1 MHRPRSC
8 SSFVWISTLLVL
20 LSSISAMSASVVVWT
35 TGHRSE
41 VTKYLTEQLIPRA
54 QKERR
59 ISVVIENVRM
69 DTETRERL
77 LSGQGPDV
85 LIDSLGNMVELGRT
99 NQLVQL
105 TRYVSGWRD
114 QRMLFSNLLQPPY
127 PQLPRLDYEPLT
139 MYGLPIEVSPSGIAY
154 NKDAFAK
161 AGLSP
166 AAPPASWE
174 ELESAARKLALQFG
188 GRTVRIGFDASW
200 TSMDLFV
207 NFLKLNNETGVT
219 SDFRR
224 ARLDT
229 QQAIDTFSYLSRLY
243 QAAYPPSEL
252 LAGQPSR
259 GNPSRFADG
268 MTAMAYGG
276 PNLAVSTKERN
287 PRWQTELGFFA
298 PRRSRS
304 AAPAAWLSYKV
315 IGIPNSTRDS
325 RLAWEFIEWLM
336 SPEIAVLYHV
346 ATGTL
351 PSRSDV
357 GSRIS
362 KAAPHL
368 AGWYD
373 AIKYG
378 FVIETYPTIWNRN
391 RDLILKGLTGQLD
404 PRSVMY
410 QINGAYQLAL
420 DELWAD
426 LQSSGWR

>member
-1 MHRPRSC
+1 MHRRRPSFPR
-8 SSFVWISTLLVL
+8 ISVLLVL
-20 LSSISAMSASVVVWT
+20 LFSLSASSASVVLWT

-41 VTKYLTEQLIPRA
+41 VTKYLNEQLVPRA
-54 QKERR
+54 QKEKR

-69 DTETRERL
+69 DSETRERL
-77 LSGQGPDV
+77 LTGQGPDV
-85 LIDSLGNMVELGRT
+85 LIDSLENMVEMGRN

-105 TRYVSGWRD
+105 TRYVSGWRE
-114 QRMLFSNLLQPPY
+114 QRTLFPNLLQPPY
-127 PQLPRLDYEPLT
+127 PQLPRLDFEPLT
-139 MYGLPIEVSPSGIAY
+139 MYALPIEVNPSGIAF
-154 NKDAFAK
+154 NKDAFQK

-166 AAPPASWE
+166 AAPPGSWE
-174 ELESAARKLALQFG
+174 ELESAARKLALQLG
-188 GRTVRIGFDASW
+188 GRTVRVGFDANW

-207 NFLKLNNETGVT
+207 NFLKLNNETGIT
-219 SDFRR
+219 NDFRR
-224 ARLDT
+224 ARLDS
-229 QQAIDTFSYLSRLY
+229 QASIETFSYLSRLY

-252 LAGQPSR
+252 LTGQPSR

-268 MTAMAYGG
+268 MVAMAYGG
-276 PNLAVSTKERN
+276 PSLAVSTKERN

-298 PRRSRS
+298 PRRTRS
-304 AAPAAWLSYKV
+304 ATPASWLTYKA

-336 SPEIAVLYHV
+336 SPDITVLYHV

-351 PSRSDV
+351 PSRNDLTSQ
-357 GSRIS
+357 IA

-368 AGWYD
+368 SGWYD

-378 FVIETYPTIWNRN
+378 FHIETYPTIWNRN
-391 RDLILKGLTGQLD
+391 RDLILQGLTGQLD

-426 LQSSGWR
+426 LQPGTRR